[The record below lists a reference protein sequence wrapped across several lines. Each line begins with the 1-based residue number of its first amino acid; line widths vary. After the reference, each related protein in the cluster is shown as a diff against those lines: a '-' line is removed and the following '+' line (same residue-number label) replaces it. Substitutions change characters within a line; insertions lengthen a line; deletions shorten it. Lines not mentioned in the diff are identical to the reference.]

1 MKLLLVEDE
10 KELASDINKY
20 LIKEGYLIEIAS
32 TYNEGKEKLLL
43 FEYDC
48 VILDIMLPD
57 GNGLDLIR
65 MIKEKFLKTGIIII
79 SAKDSLDDKILGLDI
94 GSDDYL
100 TKPFYLSELNARI
113 KSILRR
119 RNFSGNKE
127 IIVDEIRITL
137 NDNQI
142 HVYDNTLDLTK
153 KEYELLLYFTAN
165 LNRVITK
172 ESIAEHLWGDS
183 MDSADSFDF
192 IYTHIK
198 NLRKKIMDLGGK
210 DHIRTLYGMGYKFIT
225 Q

>member
-10 KELASDINKY
+10 KELASDISNY
-20 LIKEGYLIEIAS
+20 LIKEGYLIES
-32 TYNEGKEKLLL
+32 VLTYNEGKEKLLL
-43 FEYDC
+43 FDYDC
-48 VILDIMLPD
+48 AIIDITLPG
-57 GNGLDLIR
+57 GNGLDLISI
-65 MIKEKFLKTGIIII
+65 IKEKLLKTGIIII
-79 SAKDSLDDKILGLDI
+79 SAKNSLEDKIKGLDS

-100 TKPFYLSELNARI
+100 TKPFHLSELNARI
-113 KSILRR
+113 KALLRR

-142 HVYDNTLDLTK
+142 HIHDKPLDLTK
-153 KEYELLLYFTAN
+153 KEYELLLFFTAN
-165 LNRVITK
+165 LNRVLTK

-183 MDSADSFDF
+183 IDSADTFDF

-210 DHIRTLYGMGYKFIT
+210 DHIRTLYGMGYKFT
-225 Q
+225 L

>member
-10 KELASDINKY
+10 KELTSSINKY
-20 LIKEGYLIEIAS
+20 LIREGYLIDS
-32 TYNEGKEKLLL
+32 VLTYNEGRERILL
-43 FEYDC
+43 FDYDC
-48 VILDIMLPD
+48 AIIDITLP
-57 GNGLDLIR
+57 GGSGLDLISL
-65 MIKEKFLKTGIIII
+65 IKEKYLNTGIIII
-79 SAKDSLDDKILGLDI
+79 SAKNSLKDKIKGLET

-100 TKPFYLSELNARI
+100 TKPFFLSELNARI

-137 NDNQI
+137 NDSQI
-142 HVYDNTLDLTK
+142 HIYDKPLNLTK
-153 KEYELLLYFTAN
+153 KEYELLLYFTVN

-183 MDSADSFDF
+183 VDAADSFDF

-210 DHIRTLYGMGYKFIT
+210 DHIRTLYGMGYKFIAE
-225 Q
+225 

>member
-10 KELASDINKY
+10 KELTSSISKY
-20 LIKEGYLIEIAS
+20 LIREGYIIENVT
-32 TYNEGKEKLLL
+32 TYDEGRERILL

-48 VILDIMLPD
+48 AIIDITLP
-57 GNGLDLIR
+57 GGSGLDLISL
-65 MIKEKFLKTGIIII
+65 IKEKHLNTGIIII
-79 SAKDSLDDKILGLDI
+79 SAKNSLNDKIKGLET

-100 TKPFYLSELNARI
+100 TKPFFLSELNARI

-119 RNFSGNKE
+119 RNFAGNKE
-127 IIVDEIRITL
+127 IIIDEIRITL
-137 NDNQI
+137 NDTQI
-142 HVYDNTLDLTK
+142 HIHDKPLNLTK
-153 KEYELLLYFTAN
+153 KEYELLLYFTSN

-183 MDSADSFDF
+183 VDAADSFDF

-210 DHIRTLYGMGYKFIT
+210 DHIHTLYGMGYKFIAE
-225 Q
+225 

>member
-10 KELASDINKY
+10 KELSSSISKY
-20 LIKEGYLIEIAS
+20 LIKEGYFIESVS
-32 TYNEGKEKLLL
+32 TYNEGRERILL
-43 FEYDC
+43 FDYDC
-48 VILDIMLPD
+48 AIIDITLP
-57 GNGLDLIR
+57 GGSGLDLISL
-65 MIKEKFLKTGIIII
+65 IKEKYLNTGIIII
-79 SAKDSLDDKILGLDI
+79 SAKNSLRDKIQGLET

-100 TKPFYLSELNARI
+100 TKPFFLSELNARI

-127 IIVDEIRITL
+127 IVVDEIRIAL
-137 NDNQI
+137 NDSQI
-142 HVYDNTLDLTK
+142 HIYDKPLNLTK

-183 MDSADSFDF
+183 VDAADSFDF

-210 DHIRTLYGMGYKFIT
+210 DHIRTLYGMGYKFIAE
-225 Q
+225 

>member
-10 KELASDINKY
+10 KELTSDICKY
-20 LIKEGYLIEIAS
+20 LIKEGYLIESAKA
-32 TYNEGKEKLLL
+32 YQEGREKLLL
-43 FEYDC
+43 FDYDC
-48 VILDIMLPD
+48 VIIDITLPD
-57 GNGLDLIR
+57 GSGLDLIAL
-65 MIKEKFLKTGIIII
+65 INEKFVSTGIIII
-79 SAKDSLDDKILGLDI
+79 SAKNSLDDKIKGLET

-127 IIVDEIRITL
+127 IVIDEIRITL
-137 NDNQI
+137 NDSQI
-142 HVYDNTLDLTK
+142 HIHDKPLDLTK

-183 MDSADSFDF
+183 IDSADSFDF

-198 NLRKKIMDLGGK
+198 NLRKKIMDLGGG

-225 Q
+225 K

>member
-20 LIKEGYLIEIAS
+20 LIEEGYLIEIAQ
-32 TYNEGKEKLLL
+32 TYKEGREKLLL
-43 FEYDC
+43 FDYDC
-48 VILDIMLPD
+48 VIIDIMLPD
-57 GNGLDLIR
+57 GSGLDLIR

-153 KEYELLLYFTAN
+153 KEYELLLYFTSN

-198 NLRKKIMDLGGK
+198 NLRKKILDLGGK

>member
-10 KELASDINKY
+10 KELASDISKY
-20 LIKEGYLIEIAS
+20 LIEEGYLIESAS
-32 TYNEGKEKLLL
+32 TYNEGREKLSLYD
-43 FEYDC
+43 YDC
-48 VILDIMLPD
+48 VIIDITLPG

-65 MIKEKFLKTGIIII
+65 MIKEKLLNTGIIII
-79 SAKDSLDDKILGLDI
+79 SAKNSLDDRIMGLET

-127 IIVDEIRITL
+127 IIIDEIKMTL
-137 NDNQI
+137 NDSQI
-142 HVYDNTLDLTK
+142 LIYDKPLSLTK
-153 KEYELLLYFTAN
+153 KEYELLLFFAAN
-165 LNRVITK
+165 INRVITK

-183 MDSADSFDF
+183 IDTTDSFDF

-198 NLRKKIMDLGGK
+198 NLRKKILDLGGK
-210 DHIRTLYGMGYKFIT
+210 DHIQTIYGMGYKFIIL
-225 Q
+225 

>member
-10 KELASDINKY
+10 MELASGINKY
-20 LIKEGYLIEIAS
+20 LIEEGYLIEIAS
-32 TYNEGKEKLLL
+32 TFDEGREKLLL
-43 FEYDC
+43 FDYDC
-48 VILDIMLPD
+48 AIIDITLPD
-57 GNGLDLIR
+57 GSGLDLIR
-65 MIKEKFLKTGIIII
+65 LIKAKFLKTGIIII

-119 RNFSGNKE
+119 RNFSGDKE
-127 IIVDEIRITL
+127 FIVDEIRITL
-137 NDNQI
+137 NDSRI
-142 HVYDNTLDLTK
+142 HIYDKPLDLTK

-183 MDSADSFDF
+183 IDSADSYDF

-210 DHIRTLYGMGYKFIT
+210 DHIRTLYGIGYKFVT
-225 Q
+225 L

>member
-10 KELASDINKY
+10 MELVSGISQY
-20 LIKEGYLIEIAS
+20 LIEEGYLIEIAS
-32 TYNEGKEKLLL
+32 TFDVGKEKLLL
-43 FEYDC
+43 FDYDC
-48 VILDIMLPD
+48 AIIDITLPD
-57 GNGLDLIR
+57 GSGLDLIR
-65 MIKEKFLKTGIIII
+65 LIKAKFLKTGIIII
-79 SAKDSLDDKILGLDI
+79 SARDSLDDKILGLDI

-127 IIVDEIRITL
+127 FIVDEIRITL
-137 NDNQI
+137 NDSRI
-142 HVYDNTLDLTK
+142 HIYDKPLDLTK
-153 KEYELLLYFTAN
+153 KEYELLLFFTSN

-183 MDSADSFDF
+183 IDSADSYDF

-198 NLRKKIMDLGGK
+198 NLRKKIIDLGGK

>member
-10 KELASDINKY
+10 KELASDISKY
-20 LIKEGYLIEIAS
+20 LIEEGYLIESAS
-32 TYNEGKEKLLL
+32 TYNEGREKLSLYD
-43 FEYDC
+43 YDC
-48 VILDIMLPD
+48 VIIDITLPG

-65 MIKEKFLKTGIIII
+65 MIKEKLLNTGIIII
-79 SAKDSLDDKILGLDI
+79 SAKNSLDDKIMGLET

-127 IIVDEIRITL
+127 IIIDEIKMTL
-137 NDNQI
+137 NDSQI
-142 HVYDNTLDLTK
+142 LIYDKPLSLTK
-153 KEYELLLYFTAN
+153 KEYELLLFFAAN
-165 LNRVITK
+165 INRVITK

-183 MDSADSFDF
+183 IDTTDSFDF

-198 NLRKKIMDLGGK
+198 NLRKKILDLGGK
-210 DHIRTLYGMGYKFIT
+210 DHIQTIYGMGYKFIIL
-225 Q
+225 

>member
-1 MKLLLVEDE
+1 MKILLVEDE
-10 KELASDINKY
+10 KELSSSISKY
-20 LIKEGYLIEIAS
+20 LTKEGYFIESVS
-32 TYNEGKEKLLL
+32 TYNEGRERILL
-43 FEYDC
+43 FDYDC
-48 VILDIMLPD
+48 AIIDITLP
-57 GNGLDLIR
+57 GGSGLDLISL
-65 MIKEKFLKTGIIII
+65 IKEKYLNTGIIII
-79 SAKDSLDDKILGLDI
+79 SAKNSLRDKIQGLET

-100 TKPFYLSELNARI
+100 TKPFFLSELNARI

-127 IIVDEIRITL
+127 IIVDEIRIAL
-137 NDNQI
+137 NDSQI
-142 HVYDNTLDLTK
+142 HIYDKPLNLTK

-183 MDSADSFDF
+183 VDAADSFDF

-210 DHIRTLYGMGYKFIT
+210 DHIRTLYGMGYKFIAE
-225 Q
+225 

>member
-10 KELASDINKY
+10 KNLASDISKY
-20 LIKEGYLIEIAS
+20 LIKEGYLIEIAP

-43 FEYDC
+43 FDYDC
-48 VILDIMLPD
+48 AIIDITLPD
-57 GNGLDLIR
+57 GSGLDLIR
-65 MIKEKFLKTGIIII
+65 MIKGKFLKTGIIII
-79 SAKDSLDDKILGLDI
+79 SAKNSLDDKIIGLDI
-94 GSDDYL
+94 GSDHYL

-142 HVYDNTLDLTK
+142 HIYDNPLDLTK

-183 MDSADSFDF
+183 IDSGDSFDF

-210 DHIRTLYGMGYKFIT
+210 DHIHTLYGMGYKFIT

>member
-10 KELASDINKY
+10 KELASDISKY
-20 LIKEGYLIEIAS
+20 LIEEGYLIEYAS
-32 TYNEGKEKLLL
+32 TYNEGRQKLSLYD
-43 FEYDC
+43 YDC
-48 VILDIMLPD
+48 AIIDITLPG
-57 GNGLDLIR
+57 GNGLDLISL
-65 MIKEKFLKTGIIII
+65 IKQKLLNTGIIII
-79 SAKDSLDDKILGLDI
+79 SAKNSLDDKIMGLET

-127 IIVDEIRITL
+127 IVIDEIRMKL
-137 NDNQI
+137 NDSQI
-142 HVYDNTLDLTK
+142 LIYDKTLSLTK
-153 KEYELLLYFTAN
+153 KEYELLLFFAAN

-183 MDSADSFDF
+183 MDTTDSFDF

-198 NLRKKIMDLGGK
+198 NLRKKILDLGGN
-210 DHIRTLYGMGYKFIT
+210 DHIQTIYGMGYKFIT
-225 Q
+225 L